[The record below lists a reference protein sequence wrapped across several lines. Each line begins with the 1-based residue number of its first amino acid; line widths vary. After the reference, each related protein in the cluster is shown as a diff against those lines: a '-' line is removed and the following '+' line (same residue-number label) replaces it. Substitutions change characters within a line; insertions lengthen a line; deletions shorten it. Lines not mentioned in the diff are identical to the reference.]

1 MQIKDFLDR
10 LDKRSHLDNELR
22 DNIEKGT
29 ELIEVLLADAPKYN
43 ATKNAIGW
51 SSQRLQFDA

>member
-1 MQIKDFLDR
+1 MQIKNFLDR

-22 DNIEKGT
+22 DNIRERT

-43 ATKNAIGW
+43 AAPMLNKFTYTI
-51 SSQRLQFDA
+51 QTR